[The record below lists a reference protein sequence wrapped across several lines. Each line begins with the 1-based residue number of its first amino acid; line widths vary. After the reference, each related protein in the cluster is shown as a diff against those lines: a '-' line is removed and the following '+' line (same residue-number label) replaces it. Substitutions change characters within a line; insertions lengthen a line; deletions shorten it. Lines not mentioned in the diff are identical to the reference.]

1 MPGFHIHVAIGD
13 KYKIKNKILKVLDF
27 DKGTVYPDLVKDK
40 AISHYTGKQDGD
52 NLLDYLE
59 NKVNLA
65 EFLKNNDIN
74 SDYNKGVFLHLVTDY
89 LFFNYFLDKNY
100 LKRVD
105 YDSFCKDLYYS
116 YDLTNDYIFE
126 KYKISFSVYKKEME
140 ESIAKSRAEKN
151 MDDKKYLNLL
161 PKEKLDYFIEVM
173 SNINLEKYAEKIKE
187 VGYNVLPKELE
198 IHDLIKILWDYMFL
212 GQEIKKCD
220 CILGLGCNDLL
231 VPKRCAALYNEG
243 YADII
248 IFTGAK
254 GKSTFDWNISEAEKF
269 RDIAVSLGVP
279 KDKILI
285 EDKATNTGDNF
296 KFVQQL
302 IEEKNLDINS
312 FLIVQKPY
320 MERRCY
326 AVFKKIFP
334 DKEGC
339 VTSSQVSFEQ
349 YYLDYKENNG
359 SCEEFFN
366 IIVGDVLRMK
376 YYADRGWQIKQDIP
390 EEVWNACLKL
400 LDYGYNKYEITD

>member
-40 AISHYTGKQDGD
+40 AISHYTKKQDGN

-59 NKVNLA
+59 NKVNLD
-65 EFLKNNDIN
+65 EFLKNNDIS
-74 SDYNKGVFLHLVTDY
+74 SDYNKGVFLHLATDY
-89 LFFNYFLDKNY
+89 LFFNYFLDKDY
-100 LKRVD
+100 LKSVD

-116 YDLTNDYIFE
+116 YDLMNDYIFE
-126 KYKISFSVYKKEME
+126 KYKISFSVYKEEME
-140 ESIAKSRAEKN
+140 ESIVKSRAEKN

-161 PKEKLDYFIEVM
+161 SKEKLDYFIDVM

-187 VGYNVLPKELE
+187 VGHNVLPEELE
-198 IHDLIKILWDYMFL
+198 IHDLIKILWDYMCL

-220 CILGLGCNDLL
+220 CILGLGCNDSL
-231 VPKRCAALYNEG
+231 VPKRCATLYNEG

-279 KDKILI
+279 IDKILI

-334 DKEGC
+334 DKECC

-376 YYADRGWQIKQDIP
+376 YYADRDWQIKQDIP
-390 EEVWNACLKL
+390 DEVWNACLKL